1 MKLNGGAM
9 LYQPGDPARDRN
21 IGDNVRLF
29 LKISGLPMYFT

>member
-29 LKISGLPMYFT
+29 